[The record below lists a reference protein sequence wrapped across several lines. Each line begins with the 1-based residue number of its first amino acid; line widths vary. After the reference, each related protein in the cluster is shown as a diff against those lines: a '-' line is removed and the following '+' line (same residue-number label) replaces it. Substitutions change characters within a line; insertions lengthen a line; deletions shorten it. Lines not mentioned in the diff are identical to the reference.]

1 MMCAIKTE
9 NKLIK
14 NTNKYAWLLMVLY
27 GKSIF
32 QSSPHMGVQ
41 AIGNLSKQPLH
52 HILHSRDAESPL
64 STPLKAKVLVCKPA
78 GDHGVIGSQMILVS
92 WLTKLLTDSW
102 PN

>member
-14 NTNKYAWLLMVLY
+14 NTNKYTWLLMVLY

-41 AIGNLSKQPLH
+41 A
-52 HILHSRDAESPL
+52 
-64 STPLKAKVLVCKPA
+64 
-78 GDHGVIGSQMILVS
+78 VI
-92 WLTKLLTDSW
+92 
-102 PN
+102 